1 MMHRPFA
8 PVMHHY
14 FFVSIIATLA
24 HPAAAAAAALCAAGK
39 ISPLKHEGKHICCA
53 AACNGTCGYSGLH
66 GVLCRRANLISGVCC
81 PAQIMNKGMECAQE
95 QDVGCVMTK
104 SPEGRTS
111 YAGATGIKRNATKR
125 NKMMTAGNRSA
136 GVLTSLSSLREQSN
150 YRLGDAVRYHTGKR
164 FNGMKQLMN
173 KFPGS
178 IGAEYVE
185 KVAELHL
192 GSRFAMY
199 DPIKIRLLSEV
210 CKRHC
215 SKSTLAWQVVVHLRL
230 GDGISDPERKPE
242 PPSKVVEALQDV
254 FPKAA
259 HTKNIALIAY
269 ALHSNQ
275 RPGPARI
282 QVRKS
287 REYIGNLTALLRT
300 TFIPGQVVIEEG
312 FTWEDAD
319 RQLCDMIKAEVFIRG
334 GGGFSDLAEEVR
346 RKRGMNTS
354 LVLHSE
360 APKSFRAMESLR
372 RRAKQDAKHPTAA
385 AQ

>member
-1 MMHRPFA
+1 MNWNVRP
-8 PVMHHY
+8 
-14 FFVSIIATLA
+14 
-24 HPAAAAAAALCAAGK
+24 
-39 ISPLKHEGKHICCA
+39 
-53 AACNGTCGYSGLH
+53 N
-66 GVLCRRANLISGVCC
+66 
-81 PAQIMNKGMECAQE
+81 
-95 QDVGCVMTK
+95 

-136 GVLTSLSSLREQSN
+136 GVLTSGTLSSLREQSN
-150 YRLGDAVRYHTGKR
+150 YRLGDAVKFHTGKR

-192 GSRFAMY
+192 GSRFAKY

-312 FTWEDAD
+312 FTWRDAD
-319 RQLCDMIKAEVFIRG
+319 RHFCQMVNAKAFLQG
-334 GGGFSDLAEEVR
+334 MGGFSKWAAQVR
-346 RKRGMNTS
+346 AVRGMDTRTE
-354 LVLHSE
+354 LL
-360 APKSFRAMESLR
+360 LL
-372 RRAKQDAKHPTAA
+372 
-385 AQ
+385 